1 MAAKA
6 VNEKGSSPAKR
17 LMSIGIDRAN
27 AFARE
32 WIEAWNTRD
41 LPRILSHY
49 TDDFEMRSPFIARV
63 TGEPSGTLV
72 GKSQVEA
79 YWLAALQKLP
89 HLHFE
94 LQSVLGGTDSIVV
107 FYKTSFGQTAAEVL
121 FINQAGKVYRG
132 VAHYA
137 DTHEPRQTRVF
148 DHIDLRVRNL
158 AQAKS
163 FYDQLMPALG
173 FPNACETSLGIA
185 YEAASDHP
193 KPEFVGLIEDP
204 DHRPSATRIAF
215 WAASKQEVDRIAE
228 RLTLAGARNREG
240 PMLCPEYSP
249 TYYAVFFD
257 DPSGNH
263 LEVCC
268 RMETQRTGFL

>member
-6 VNEKGSSPAKR
+6 VNEKDSSPAKR
-17 LMSIGIDRAN
+17 LMTIEIDRAN

-41 LPRILSHY
+41 LPRVLSHY
-49 TDDFEMRSPFIARV
+49 TDDFEMSSPFIARV

-72 GKSQVEA
+72 GKSQVAA

-94 LQSVLGGTDSIVV
+94 LQSVLAGTDSMVV

-121 FINQAGKVYRG
+121 FTNQAGKVYRG

-137 DTHEPRQTRVF
+137 DTHAPRQNRVF
-148 DHIDLRVRNL
+148 DHIDLRVRHL
-158 AQAKS
+158 GQAKS

-173 FPNACETSLGIA
+173 FANGCETPLGIA

-215 WAASKQEVDRIAE
+215 WADSKREVDRIAE
-228 RLTLAGARNREG
+228 LLTLAGARSMEG
-240 PMLCPEYSP
+240 PVLCPEYSP
-249 TYYAVFFD
+249 TCYAVFFD

-268 RMETQRTGFL
+268 RIETQRTGFL